1 MRIKFRYIIP
11 FTFFLL
17 ISGCAQEKPQ
27 PGIKS
32 TVETSLPIVSKEPEK
47 TEISGTYGNMNWTLS
62 KDRVLTIG
70 GTGKIDGGDLFYSI
84 KNEAGWDDDDFE
96 DVKRIIITDEIT
108 ELNWRLGFDDFVNLE
123 SVEMSDSVQ
132 KIGSYA
138 FSNCWKLKEIKLSP
152 NITQIGKDA
161 FMNCPSLKKIVLP
174 EKLEKYNK
182 NAIKYCTS
190 LDEIENR
197 SSHTWEL
204 LTKHVAGRWFCDGK
218 EVDELPPGKT
228 ATIRSIKYPI
238 TYNLSGG
245 VATGKLPDTYDSRKG
260 CKIPKNV
267 KREGWSLVNWHFD
280 GGLLKDTIEPGEEG
294 ARKVTAL
301 WIKFRLNRMKNGK
314 IRADIELDPF
324 NGPYDDYPCMVR
336 YSQNKDM
343 SDYEVLVP
351 YSEDY
356 DHGGVLEEM
365 KKGKRYYVEYA
376 VLGADL
382 DFDGDVSW
390 DDFPWQGKQEITCG

>member
-11 FTFFLL
+11 FTIFLL

-32 TVETSLPIVSKEPEK
+32 TEETSLPVVSKEPEK
-47 TEISGTYGNMNWTLS
+47 TETSGTCGNMNWTLS

-84 KNEAGWDDDDFE
+84 ENEAGWDDDDFE

-161 FMNCPSLKKIVLP
+161 FMDCPSLKKIVLP

-197 SSHTWEL
+197 SSHTWKL

-245 VATGKLPDTYDSRKG
+245 VATGKLPTTYDSRKG

-267 KREGWSLVNWHFD
+267 KREGWALVNWHFD

-314 IRADIELDPF
+314 IRADIELEPF
-324 NGPYDDYPCMVR
+324 NGPYDDYPCIVR
-336 YSQNKDM
+336 YSRNKDM

>member
-11 FTFFLL
+11 FTIFLL

-32 TVETSLPIVSKEPEK
+32 TEETSLPIVSKEPEK

-84 KNEAGWDDDDFE
+84 ENEAGWDDDDFE

-132 KIGSYA
+132 KIGRYA

-161 FMNCPSLKKIVLP
+161 FLDCPSLKKIVLP
-174 EKLEKYNK
+174 EKLEKYDK
-182 NAIKYCTS
+182 NAIRYCTS

-197 SSHTWEL
+197 SSHTWKL

-238 TYNLSGG
+238 TYDLSGG

-294 ARKVTAL
+294 ARKVTAF
-301 WIKFRLNRMKNGK
+301 WIKFQLNRMKNGK
-314 IRADIELDPF
+314 IWADIELEPF
-324 NGPYDDYPCMVR
+324 NGPYDDYPCIVR
-336 YSQNKDM
+336 YSRNKDM

-351 YSEDY
+351 YSEEY
-356 DHGGVLEEM
+356 NHGGVLEEM